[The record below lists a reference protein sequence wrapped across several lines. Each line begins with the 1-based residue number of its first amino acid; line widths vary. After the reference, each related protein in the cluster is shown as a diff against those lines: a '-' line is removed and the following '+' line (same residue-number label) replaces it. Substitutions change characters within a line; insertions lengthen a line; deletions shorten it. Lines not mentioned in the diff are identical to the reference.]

1 MAKVGGRTIPAFVA
15 FLFWLL
21 VVVLLIILFALFVHW
36 LGGFDLR
43 FSAGHFLFQLAVT

>member
-1 MAKVGGRTIPAFVA
+1 MAKLGEWSIPGIVW

-21 VVVLLIILFALFVHW
+21 IAVIIIILFALFVHW